1 MSVSHITLAAT
12 GKVSTIMEIACP
24 VSMTIAEIA
33 LIYGHSAIDVT
44 MDME

>member
-1 MSVSHITLAAT
+1 MGVSHSTLAAT
-12 GKVSTIMEIACP
+12 GKVSTIMEIACA

-33 LIYGHSAIDVT
+33 LIYGQSAKGVI